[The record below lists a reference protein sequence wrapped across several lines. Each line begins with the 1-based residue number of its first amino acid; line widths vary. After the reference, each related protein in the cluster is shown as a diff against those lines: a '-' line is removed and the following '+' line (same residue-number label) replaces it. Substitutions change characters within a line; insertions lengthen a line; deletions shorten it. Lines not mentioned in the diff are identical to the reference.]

1 MTRADQVV
9 VRMRLVI
16 ENPVPGVLH
25 SLQDKKNKPID
36 AMSSKGGE
44 PLTFAFPIRI
54 APGPRFYGEQV
65 RSQGP
70 ERRFVYIAVGQQAGD
85 GASCWNRRMK
95 IDIHDIAPALLEK
108 GMKGGKVLEGSVQG
122 TGSDGTPACAS
133 VLLKSWRAV

>member
-1 MTRADQVV
+1 M
-9 VRMRLVI
+9 
-16 ENPVPGVLH
+16 
-25 SLQDKKNKPID
+25 
-36 AMSSKGGE
+36 
-44 PLTFAFPIRI
+44 AFPIRI

-70 ERRFVYIAVGQQAGD
+70 ERRFVYIAIGQQAGD

-108 GMKGGKVLEGSVQG
+108 GMKGKVLEGSVQG

-133 VLLKSWRAV
+133 VLLRSWRAV